1 MNESADEITHPCGES
16 VESAAKI
23 VANRLSLFWVFQNFS
38 DFLKD
43 RIAIGWEHVVE
54 PVKGLNDAHR
64 RPSRPIEPARSGQF
78 EVDDESV
85 KVNRAE
91 PRICVDC
98 DFGGHGVSES
108 QLIGGC
114 HPIGKKPGLL
124 SPRDRTNDCGV
135 IGRARLSGKT
145 VDARNIVY
153 SAIDAPQITRK
164 CEALECLIDGGSG
177 TEIQK
182 IIRRP
187 NKDGFI
193 GPNAVEDGSLEIKAG
208 AAPAQH

>member
-1 MNESADEITHPCGES
+1 MRASRSHRWLGQNRIGRGYRALAVGRPSLIRVMNESADEITHPCGES

-23 VANRLSLFWVFQNFS
+23 VANRLSLFWVLQNFS

-98 DFGGHGVSES
+98 DFGG
-108 QLIGGC
+108 
-114 HPIGKKPGLL
+114 
-124 SPRDRTNDCGV
+124 
-135 IGRARLSGKT
+135 
-145 VDARNIVY
+145 
-153 SAIDAPQITRK
+153 
-164 CEALECLIDGGSG
+164 
-177 TEIQK
+177 
-182 IIRRP
+182 RR
-187 NKDGFI
+187 
-193 GPNAVEDGSLEIKAG
+193 
-208 AAPAQH
+208 Q